1 MTEETNYD
9 GQTWGDIARH
19 HKDLKGMSMAN
30 LAKEAGVSYPTL
42 IKYLN
47 NERTLPRDTSVVY
60 RIADALGIDAKLL
73 IEPMVLAATKGNGGD
88 MSPEDRAFLTESI
101 QRELERRAESG
112 EAIKQ
117 DNPNEGIEY
126 TQAVGAA
133 DQPFRPVAMWT
144 VPEAITAD
152 LVGPCGFWRMQDD
165 TMSPVIAK
173 GAKVFVDFG
182 HVRPAPDG
190 IYLINDGFGPIL
202 KRVERVGRS
211 WRMSTDSS
219 KSQSEEVDLTDGDV
233 GIKVLGRA
241 IHTLN
246 PL

>member
-1 MTEETNYD
+1 MTDEINYD

-60 RIADALGIDAKLL
+60 RIADALGIDARLL

-88 MSPEDRAFLTESI
+88 MSAEDRAFLTESI
-101 QRELERRAESG
+101 QRELERRSETSEPIKPKNINVVVEYAEAKG
-112 EAIKQ
+112 
-117 DNPNEGIEY
+117 PN
-126 TQAVGAA
+126 
-133 DQPFRPVAMWT
+133 DQHFKPIANWT
-144 VPEAITAD
+144 VPEAIMAD
-152 LVGPCGFWRMQDD
+152 LVGPCGYWRMQEDS
-165 TMSPVIAK
+165 MAPAIAK

-190 IYLINDGFGPIL
+190 IYLINDGFGPVL
-202 KRVERVGRS
+202 KRIERVGRS
-211 WRMSTDSS
+211 WRLSSDNS
-219 KSQSEEVDLTDGDV
+219 KSESEEVDLMAGDI
-233 GIKVLGRA
+233 GIKVLGKA
-241 IHTLN
+241 IHTVN

>member
-1 MTEETNYD
+1 MTDEINYD
-9 GQTWGDIARH
+9 GQTWGDVARH

-88 MSPEDRAFLTESI
+88 MSAEDRAFLTKSI
-101 QRELERRAESG
+101 QRELERRAETG
-112 EAIKQ
+112 EVIRQSK
-117 DNPNEGIEY
+117 PNEVIEY
-126 TQAVGAA
+126 AEGKGANE
-133 DQPFRPVAMWT
+133 QRCKPVASWT
-144 VPEAITAD
+144 VPEDIMAD
-152 LVGPCGFWRMQDD
+152 LVGPCGYWRMQGDS
-165 TMSPVIAK
+165 MAPVIAK
-173 GAKVFVDFG
+173 GAKVFIDFG

-211 WRMSTDSS
+211 WRLSS
-219 KSQSEEVDLTDGDV
+219 DHNKDQSEEVDLTAGDS
-233 GIKVLGRA
+233 GIAILGKA
-241 IHTLN
+241 IHTIN
-246 PL
+246 PV